1 MQEIASAAPA
11 EDTLRPRQKRIDA
24 RSGAES
30 AGGPAQRAG
39 WLADCHVHL
48 HDSFDPAAFLDA
60 ASYNF
65 QKFIGPPQKTGGEI
79 GTLLLAEP
87 RRQQGFARLLEG
99 CGSGWTVQPTAE
111 RYSLLAKK
119 GATRLAIIAGRQVVT
134 RERLEVLLLGS
145 NADLPDGEPIERTLE
160 MAAAT
165 GGVAVLP
172 WGVGKWAFGRGRVV
186 ERLLS
191 RTSAGPFCVGD
202 NGNRPRIL
210 GTPRLLRRAR
220 ELGKIVLPG
229 SDPLP
234 LPGHVRRAGT
244 CGVFLECMPDLER
257 PARQMVSLLRGLES
271 QPPIFW
277 QPEPLLHFAVSQV
290 LIRIRRK
297 SGPRRPERA
306 QG

>member
-11 EDTLRPRQKRIDA
+11 EGTLRPRQKRIDA
-24 RSGAES
+24 RGGAES
-30 AGGPAQRAG
+30 GGGPAQRAG

-48 HDSFDPAAFLDA
+48 HDSFDLAEFLDA
-60 ASYNF
+60 ASDNF
-65 QKFIGPPQKTGGEI
+65 HKIVGPPQETGGPV

-87 RRQQGFARLLEG
+87 RRQRGFARLREG

-111 RYSLLAKK
+111 RLSLLAQK
-119 GATRLAIIAGRQVVT
+119 GPIVLAIIAGRQVVT
-134 RERLEVLLLGS
+134 RERLEVLVLGTD
-145 NADLPDGEPIERTLE
+145 AELTDGEPIERTLE
-160 MAAAT
+160 IADAT
-165 GGVAVLP
+165 GGVTVLP
-172 WGVGKWAFGRGRVV
+172 WGVGKWSFGRGRVI
-186 ERLLS
+186 ERLLG
-191 RTSAGPFCVGD
+191 RTSSAPFCVGD
-202 NGNRPRIL
+202 NGNRPALL

-234 LPGHVRRAGT
+234 LPGHVRRAGK
-244 CGVFLECMPDLER
+244 CGVFLECLPDLER

-277 QPEPLLHFAVSQV
+277 QAEPLLQFAVSQV
-290 LIRIRRK
+290 LIRIPRK
-297 SGPRRPERA
+297 SGPRRPEGA